1 MRFNCHAL
9 MLPDPDRTRV
19 SPDDPELSRLI
30 RAERIRML
38 FASTVPVALFS
49 GIFAVALALL
59 VAPQMGRTLTMVWAG
74 LCVLGS
80 IMRVVHL
87 SAYLGSRNRASP
99 GWLTSLNVVCALHGS
114 LWGLAG
120 AFLPVQDMVTT
131 VMIVATL
138 IGACAVCTFTLQA
151 HIVPSMLMNLPLLLP
166 ASLKLFTRMD
176 AYGLYGGV
184 GLLSL
189 LALMMFESRR
199 VERRTTELLWLR
211 FTTDRI
217 ARERAEALKLAQ
229 RHSAVKDQFLAT
241 MSHEMR
247 TPLHGILGLARLVHN
262 RLPGKLGPL
271 TEARQQVELIERTG
285 EHLLG
290 IINDV
295 LDFSRIEAGKLQINP
310 SAFELH
316 GVINEVLSVLNVA
329 AAEKGLRLRTSLDLP
344 SPCWVRGDA
353 ARVRQVLLNLVGNA
367 IKFTEQGE
375 VRLQVA
381 RQADPGAE
389 DQQVMRFQIE
399 DTGAGISPQH
409 LPRIFD
415 AFHQVDGTFARK
427 QKGTGL
433 GLTISREIARAM
445 SGDIVCT
452 SVLDQGSTFTLT
464 VPLPSAQVEQVDLD
478 LSDLRE
484 LPAIAPQP
492 TLGPSPSA
500 GSRGHVLMAEDNPVN
515 AIVAEAI
522 LAKLDV
528 VVTRVENGLQALAE
542 LQRLDHPYDVV
553 LMDCQMPELDG
564 IEATRRLRAWEH
576 HNGRPPVPVVALTAN
591 AMSSDRE
598 RCLAVGMN
606 EHLAKPFRQDE
617 LQAVLTRHL
626 QARPTPP
633 VQNPPVFTA

>member
-1 MRFNCHAL
+1 
-9 MLPDPDRTRV
+9 MLPDPDRSRV

-59 VAPQMGRTLTMVWAG
+59 VAPLMGRTLTTAWAG

-80 IMRVVHL
+80 ILRVVHL
-87 SAYLGSRNRASP
+87 SAYLGSSNRASP
-99 GWLTSLNVVCALHGS
+99 GWLTSLNVVCAVHGAI
-114 LWGLAG
+114 WGLAG

-166 ASLKLFTRMD
+166 ASLKLFTRLD
-176 AYGLYGGV
+176 AYGIYGGV

-262 RLPGKLGPL
+262 RLPSKLGPL
-271 TEARQQVELIERTG
+271 TETRQQVELIERTG

-310 SAFELH
+310 GAFELH
-316 GVINEVLSVLNVA
+316 GVINEVLSVLNVS
-329 AAEKGLRLRTSLDLP
+329 AAEKGLRLRTTLALP
-344 SPCWVRGDA
+344 STCWVRGDA

-375 VRLQVA
+375 VRLTVSP
-381 RQADPGAE
+381 QAEQDPN
-389 DQQVMRFQIE
+389 QQPILHFRIE

-409 LPRIFD
+409 LPLIFE

-445 SGDIVCT
+445 GGDIVCA
-452 SVLDQGSTFTLT
+452 SVLGKGSTFTLT
-464 VPLPSAQVEQVDLD
+464 VPLPPAQVGQVDLD
-478 LSDLRE
+478 LSE
-484 LPAIAPQP
+484 APAPLPAP
-492 TLGPSPSA
+492 TPSGLKA
-500 GSRGHVLMAEDNPVN
+500 RGHVLLAEDNPVN
-515 AIVAEAI
+515 AIVAEAT
-522 LAKLDV
+522 LANLDV

-542 LQRLDHPYDVV
+542 LQRPDHPYDVV

-576 HNGRPPVPVVALTAN
+576 HHGRPPVPVVALTAN

-606 EHLAKPFRQDE
+606 EHLAKPFKQDE
-617 LQAVLTRHL
+617 LRAVLVRHL
-626 QARPTPP
+626 QALEPP
-633 VQNPPVFTA
+633 PPQALDQASNLA